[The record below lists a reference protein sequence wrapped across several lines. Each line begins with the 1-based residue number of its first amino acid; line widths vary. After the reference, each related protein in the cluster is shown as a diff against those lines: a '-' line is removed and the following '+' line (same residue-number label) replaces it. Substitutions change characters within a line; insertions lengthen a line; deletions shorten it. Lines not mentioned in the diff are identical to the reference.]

1 MVEWDVTSAAV
12 QGVVGS
18 GHMLFFFYSAEYIVD
33 VLTHVKVLGLLLMYI
48 LNKFW
53 KADTAL
59 LLVFKAVFFRWGIL
73 IIFLIKQQ
81 CSECGWAENLYSLFL
96 LCEWSSVQL

>member
-18 GHMLFFFYSAEYIVD
+18 GHMFFFFYSAEYIVD

-48 LNKFW
+48 LKKF
-53 KADTAL
+53 
-59 LLVFKAVFFRWGIL
+59 
-73 IIFLIKQQ
+73 
-81 CSECGWAENLYSLFL
+81 
-96 LCEWSSVQL
+96 